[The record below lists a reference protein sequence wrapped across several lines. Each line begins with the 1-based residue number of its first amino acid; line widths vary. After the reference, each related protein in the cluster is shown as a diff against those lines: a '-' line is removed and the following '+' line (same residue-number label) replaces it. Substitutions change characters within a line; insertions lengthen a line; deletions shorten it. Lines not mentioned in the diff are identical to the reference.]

1 MEKRRLAGGKYC
13 KQASNMFGS
22 HKLNAFCITQHRLC
36 CLFFLLSPIFCVRV
50 WMVLCTW
57 IFIYLFIYL
66 CYVNS
71 IKTVGHLDGGWGA
84 EWINIKARNREKKGW
99 QWDLCACERARLLL
113 SADVCVCVCAS
124 VCGHM
129 LWWLHSK
136 GFMLMLESHRVI
148 MYCCMM
154 GMPFTFYIWAE
165 VARWNTRTHAH
176 ARLHTHTNT
185 KWVERDQNKN

>member
-1 MEKRRLAGGKYC
+1 M
-13 KQASNMFGS
+13 
-22 HKLNAFCITQHRLC
+22 
-36 CLFFLLSPIFCVRV
+36 
-50 WMVLCTW
+50 
-57 IFIYLFIYL
+57 
-66 CYVNS
+66 NS

-99 QWDLCACERARLLL
+99 QWDLCACERVRLLL
-113 SADVCVCVCAS
+113 SADVCVCAS

-176 ARLHTHTNT
+176 KHKVGGKRPKQKLVKNGVAGDVAR
-185 KWVERDQNKN
+185 RGNKEWEKFEGDRRLIDVKDALSLPAMLIVLLGTGF